1 MTSFIINVVGQLTLD
16 KYEGFKLSERID
28 RINAENRLF
37 IPLDERWY
45 QLFLSGEKEWEMRGV
60 NGVFNSRSVRK
71 GRTVEIRRGY
81 KDNPIWGIII
91 DRLIVK
97 SIDEIPKEIYD
108 KTIPP
113 SVQNNPEVIDFVQSY
128 VNKYD
133 KLILFKISIKKE

>member
-1 MTSFIINVVGQLTLD
+1 VAGQQTFD
-16 KYEGFKLSERID
+16 KYEGFKLSERSD
-28 RINAENRLF
+28 RINTANRLF

-60 NGVFNSRSVRK
+60 NGLFNSRSVRK

-81 KDNPIWGIII
+81 KANPIWGIII

-97 SIDEIPKEIYD
+97 SIVEIPKEIYD
-108 KTIPP
+108 KTIPL

-128 VNKYD
+128 VKKYD
-133 KLILFKISIKKE
+133 KLILFQIHIKKE

>member
-1 MTSFIINVVGQLTLD
+1 MAGQLTLD
-16 KYEGFKLSERID
+16 NYKGFKLSHRVD

-45 QLFLSGEKEWEMRGV
+45 QLFISGEKEWEMRGV
-60 NGVFNSRSVRK
+60 NGLFNSRSVRK

-128 VNKYD
+128 VKKFD
-133 KLILFKISIKKE
+133 KLILFEIHIKKE

>member
-1 MTSFIINVVGQLTLD
+1 VAGQLTLD
-16 KYEGFKLSERID
+16 KYEGFKLSKRID
-28 RINAENRLF
+28 RINTENRLF

-45 QLFLSGEKEWEMRGV
+45 QLFLSGEKEWEMRGA
-60 NGVFNSRSVRK
+60 NGVFNSRGIRK
-71 GRTVEIRRGY
+71 GRTVELRRGY
-81 KDNPIWGIII
+81 KANPIWGIIT

-128 VNKYD
+128 VKKYD
-133 KLILFKISIKKE
+133 KLILFKIRINKE

>member
-1 MTSFIINVVGQLTLD
+1 MAGQLTLD
-16 KYEGFKLSERID
+16 KYKGFKLSQRVD
-28 RINAENRLF
+28 RINVEKRLF

-45 QLFLSGEKEWEMRGV
+45 QLFVSGEKEWEMRGV
-60 NGVFNSRSVRK
+60 NGLFNSRSVRK

-128 VNKYD
+128 VKKFD
-133 KLILFKISIKKE
+133 KLILFEIRIKKG

>member
-1 MTSFIINVVGQLTLD
+1 MAEQLTLD
-16 KYEGFKLSERID
+16 KYKGFKLSQRVD

-45 QLFLSGEKEWEMRGV
+45 QLFISGEKQWEMRGV
-60 NGVFNSRSVRK
+60 NGLFNSRSVRK
-71 GRTVEIRRGY
+71 GRTIEIRRGY

-128 VNKYD
+128 VKKFD
-133 KLILFKISIKKE
+133 KLILFKICIKKW

>member
-1 MTSFIINVVGQLTLD
+1 MASQLTLD
-16 KYEGFKLSERID
+16 EYKGFKLSKRID
-28 RINAENRLF
+28 RINTENRLF

-45 QLFLSGEKEWEMRGV
+45 QLFLSGEKEWEMRGA
-60 NGVFNSRSVRK
+60 NGLFNSRSVRK

-113 SVQNNPEVIDFVQSY
+113 SVQNNPDVIDFVQSY
-128 VNKYD
+128 VKKFD
-133 KLILFKISIKKE
+133 KLILFKIRIKEG

>member
-1 MTSFIINVVGQLTLD
+1 MAGQLTLD
-16 KYEGFKLSERID
+16 KYKGFKLSQRVD

-45 QLFLSGEKEWEMRGV
+45 QLFISGEKQWEMRGV
-60 NGVFNSRSVRK
+60 NGLFNSRSVRK

-128 VNKYD
+128 VKKFD
-133 KLILFKISIKKE
+133 ELILFEIRIKKG